1 MKKIL
6 LLLTLAAVS
15 SCQFFSQK
23 ETPQEEPSQVSDSLV
38 QEETPLIFDAHQ
50 GFSAEDLP
58 LEMKNILEADFNRA
72 KQNAFPQKPLEKITD
87 FFKVQELLKEAV
99 TFERLGEEPEFS
111 YGVRRIAFAN
121 GLIYETAQIIEAW
134 FVAYF
139 PTEDILLCGGE
150 HTSDFSFH
158 LKTGERTE
166 RVGNPDY
173 ISPSPSEKYRLNG
186 YYTGNENHY
195 FIQKQNN
202 GWQKIIDLNDFFYE
216 IKGKTFEYLDEIF
229 WTDDQTFYAEIPEF
243 DGENEISTYYQFKI
257 KPIPAE
263 PKLAFEGTETPLPLR
278 VEINFDSNFYPLK
291 EDMAKK
297 LLLGLF
303 PEAHSATFAHILP
316 ISPRYTS
323 VIVSFD
329 KGDMERFAV
338 LFNLSK
344 QGEIIDYLEVCYDEV
359 AESASRAYSDIHKD
373 KVIHAFVNE
382 FSSDEPY
389 LTEYAIT
396 PEGYFIEKSAPNP

>member
-6 LLLTLAAVS
+6 FLLTLAAVS
-15 SCQFFSQK
+15 SCQFFGKK

-38 QEETPLIFDAHQ
+38 QEEPPTIFPTPKSFQ
-50 GFSAEDLP
+50 QEDMP
-58 LEMKNILEADFNRA
+58 LEIKNILEADFKQA
-72 KQNAFPQKPLEKITD
+72 KQKALTPKPLEKITD
-87 FFKVQELLKEAV
+87 FDKVQELLKEVV
-99 TFERLGEEPEFS
+99 TFERRGQAPDYY
-111 YGVRRIAFAN
+111 YGIRRINFAN
-121 GLIYETAQIIEAW
+121 GITYEAQEIEEF

-139 PTEDILLCGGE
+139 PSEDILLCQGG
-150 HTSDFSFH
+150 HTSDVSFH
-158 LKTGERTE
+158 LKTGRRTE
-166 RVGNPDY
+166 QVGNPDE
-173 ISPSPSEKYRLNG
+173 IVPSPSGKYRLNA
-186 YYTGNENHY
+186 YYTGQECLRY

-202 GWQKIIDLNDFFYE
+202 GWKKVLELSDIYRQITGEMLCSLSE
-216 IKGKTFEYLDEIF
+216 TF
-229 WTDDQTFYAEIPEF
+229 WTDDQTLYAEILEF
-243 DGENEISTYYQFKI
+243 DGENETSTYYQFKI
-257 KPIPAE
+257 KPTPAE
-263 PKLAFEGTETPLPLR
+263 PQLAFEGTETPLPLR

-316 ISPRYTS
+316 ISPGYTS
-323 VIVSFD
+323 VIVAFE
-329 KGDMERFAV
+329 KGDMEHFAV

-382 FSSDEPY
+382 FSSNEPY

-396 PEGYFIEKSAPNP
+396 PEGYFVQK